1 VNEKLLVIL
10 RSHEARDRLRALV
23 DPSREMLHEFSVVE
37 GPGPNITLE
46 GRAPAIALAEV
57 RPVGAHTSTRLVGSR
72 LESAEIYRVA
82 ERVLFDR
89 PAPTRGWR
97 RFGTHVRRSGTGRET
112 FIQDWTIGHAALVR
126 RHHPGVTR
134 YAQDVVLSAAPG
146 TPGLDGI
153 YEADFPTR
161 GSYLERLYDS
171 PEGERLIEA
180 DNARFV
186 ESRKTERYFCVRD

>member
-10 RSHEARDRLRALV
+10 RSQEARDRLRSLV
-23 DPSREMLHEFSVVE
+23 DPSRETLREFAVVE

-46 GRAPAIALAEV
+46 GRLPAIALAEV
-57 RPVGAHTSTRLVGSR
+57 RAIGAHLAELIRSR
-72 LESAEIYRVA
+72 WESAEVYRVA
-82 ERVLFDR
+82 ERVLFDH
-89 PAPTRGWR
+89 PASPGGWR
-97 RFGTHVRRSGTGRET
+97 RFGTHVRRSGIGRDT

-126 RHHPGVTR
+126 RHHPGVAKYT
-134 YAQDVVLSAAPG
+134 QDVVLSAAPG
-146 TPGLDGI
+146 APVLDGI

-161 GSYLERLYDS
+161 ESYVERLYDS

-186 ESRKTERYFCVRD
+186 EGRLTERYFCVRE